1 MYDALKVTVE
11 PTHRLVICRPS
22 GIVDELFA
30 LQLLNFLHAL
40 EEVAEPFNRLLDLT
54 GIISVPLENSEIY
67 EYAEARREAPAQ
79 VPKLRTAIITSE
91 LDTEPAALLYSMLI
105 KDSQVEV
112 GVFPAASEAAQWL
125 GIPEEIARS
134 DAYAGPIEQV
144 AN

>member
-30 LQLLNFLHAL
+30 LQLLNFLRAL

-54 GIISVPLENSEIY
+54 GIISIPLEGSEMHD
-67 EYAEARREAPAQ
+67 YAEARREAATHA
-79 VPKLRTAIITSE
+79 PKLRTAIITPE
-91 LDTEPAALLYSMLI
+91 LDAEPAALLYSMLI
-105 KDSQVEV
+105 RDSQVEV
-112 GVFPAASEAAQWL
+112 GVFPAASEAAKWL

-134 DAYAGPIEQV
+134 DTYAGPIEQA